1 MAEVTST
8 DPTGAQQLM
17 LISNRSDFSKYP
29 STLHVSLE
37 IKKNLKKRLVC
48 AASFTS

>member
-1 MAEVTST
+1 MAELTST
-8 DPTGAQQLM
+8 DPTGAQGLM

-37 IKKNLKKRLVC
+37 IKKKRLVC